1 MSSKR
6 LFLLDANALLHR
18 AWHAIPDL
26 TAPNGQRVN
35 ALYGVMMAVLK
46 SLQKETPDALVA
58 CWDVAGGTF
67 RHEAFEA
74 YKAHRVKQED
84 ALYEQIPLI
93 QEGFALLGV
102 PSVSAEGF
110 EADDVIGTLALRAK
124 REGWDVA
131 IYTGDRDLLQ
141 LIQEHVSVRLF
152 RKGMSDIQEVTTEN
166 MHELFGLTPAQ
177 IIDYKMLRGD
187 ASDNIP
193 GVKGIGEKGAK
204 ELIDAYGDVEG
215 IMRAA
220 RDPSSEMTPRQR
232 QALLAGEHE
241 LVGLRSLVTIRTDVP
256 AVWNLGPTPLSP
268 TSEAFCA
275 FLRSYGFTSLLPKT
289 GGASSQGRSAPSHA
303 SISPSSSVSSEERV
317 ACAITPTVH
326 EARTLAEV
334 ETWLAKH
341 EGLVGVVVQPGGSM
355 VPPAV
360 WLGQQDGALLVGSEI
375 LFDRGEF
382 FTLLAT
388 RGKDLV
394 FHGAKEAFH
403 ALATPTAEFTQCG
416 GDTQIAAYVLE
427 ANSPRPTFESVC
439 GIYTTYQGA
448 GSSVEQAMLLPTLA
462 RVLKEK
468 LQASGLETVYTNLD
482 LPLIPVLFRLE
493 RRGICVDSGY
503 LRVLEQE
510 LVRELQGLESVMHA
524 SVGRPFN
531 PASPAQLA
539 QVLFQD
545 LHLSSEGIKKGK
557 TGFSTAS
564 SELEKLRGMH
574 PIIEQIE
581 EYRERSKLL
590 STYILP
596 LPTLADASGRIH
608 TTFEQTVAST
618 GRLSSVNPNLQNIPI
633 RTELGR
639 RIREAFVASPDMVL
653 VSCDYSQIELRIA
666 AALAK
671 DEALLRVF
679 AQGGD
684 IHKTT
689 AAAMWQIPLEQ
700 VTDEQR
706 RAAKAVNFGVLYGQG
721 AHGLSQGAGVSFGEA
736 KQFIAKYFA
745 VYPQLKQYLEETKRL
760 ARERGYV
767 ETVFG
772 RRRATPDILASSAMV
787 RAQAERM
794 AINMPIQGTEADILK
809 LAMIAVEAFVA
820 REGWNVRQLLQVHDE
835 LVFEMSPELVD
846 TVVPNICR
854 LMETVADIGVHLQVE
869 AKIGPTW
876 GSLASYAWNRAV

>member
-1 MSSKR
+1 MSSQR

-58 CWDVAGGTF
+58 CWDLVGGTF

-93 QEGFALLGV
+93 QEGFDLLGV
-102 PSVSAEGF
+102 PSLSAEGF
-110 EADDVIGTLALRAK
+110 EADDVIGTLATRAK
-124 REGWDVA
+124 RAGWSVV

-141 LIQEHVSVRLF
+141 LVQQGVAVRLF

-166 MHELFGLTPAQ
+166 IHELFGLTPAQ

-204 ELIDAYGDVEG
+204 ELIEAYGDVEG
-215 IMRAA
+215 IMRAV
-220 RDPSSEMTPRQR
+220 RDASSEMTSRQR
-232 QALLAGEHE
+232 QALLVGEHALE
-241 LVGLRSLVTIRTDVP
+241 GWRTLVTIRTDAPV
-256 AVWNLGPTPLSP
+256 AWEICPTPLSP

-275 FLRSYGFTSLLPKT
+275 FLRTYGFTSLLPKV
-289 GGASSQGRSAPSHA
+289 GDSSKKERPSFTHV
-303 SISPSSSVSSEERV
+303 SSPRGDTSPSSERV
-317 ACAITPTVH
+317 ECVITPTVQ
-326 EARTLAEV
+326 EARTRTEV
-334 ETWLAKH
+334 ETWLANH
-341 EGLVGVVVQPGGSM
+341 EGLIGVVVQPGGSM

-360 WLGQQDGALLVGSEI
+360 WLGQQDGALLVGSEV
-375 LFDRGEF
+375 LFDREAF
-382 FTLLAT
+382 FDLLAT
-388 RGKDLV
+388 RGADLV

-403 ALATPTAEFTQCG
+403 ALATPTAEFTRCG
-416 GDTQIAAYVLE
+416 RDTQIAAYVLE
-427 ANSPRPTFESVC
+427 ANSPRPSFEAVC
-439 GIYTTYQGA
+439 GLYTTYQGA
-448 GSSVEQAMLLPTLA
+448 GSSVEQAMLLPLLA
-462 RVLKEK
+462 RTLDQK
-468 LQASGLETVYTNLD
+468 LVASGLDTVFTRLD
-482 LPLIPVLFRLE
+482 LPLIPVLFHLE
-493 RRGICVDSGY
+493 RRGICVDSAY

-510 LVRELQGLESVMHA
+510 LTRELQALESVMQA
-524 SVGRPFN
+524 SVGRVFN

-545 LHLSSEGIKKGK
+545 LRLSAEGIKKGK

-581 EYRERSKLL
+581 DYRERSKLL

-596 LPTLADASGRIH
+596 LPSLADASGRIH

-639 RIREAFVASPDMVL
+639 RIRRAFVASPGMVL

-689 AAAMWQIPLEQ
+689 AAAMWQIPPEQ

-721 AHGLSQGAGVSFGEA
+721 AHGLSQGAGVSFAEA

-745 VYPQLKQYLEETKRL
+745 VYPKLKTYLEETKAT

-767 ETVFG
+767 ETAFG

-794 AINMPIQGTEADILK
+794 AMNMPIQGTEADVLK
-809 LAMIAVEAFVA
+809 LAMIAVEELVA
-820 REGWNVRQLLQVHDE
+820 LQSWNVRQLLQVHDE
-835 LVFEMSPELVD
+835 LVFEMPPELVD
-846 TVVPNICR
+846 QVVPKICH

-876 GSLASYAWNRAV
+876 GSLAPYPWNRPV